1 MEIGRFID
9 FHYNE
14 DSAKD
19 FHYRLDVFEDTKLKA
34 SGHFIAQNNIEA

>member
-14 DSAKD
+14 DAGKD
-19 FHYRLDVFEDTKLKA
+19 FHARLEVSGDTVLKTY
-34 SGHFIAQNNIEA
+34 GHFQANNNIEA